1 MTFSDSRHDR
11 RAAFTLIEMM
21 AVVLMTAAVLA
32 VAVNFYLQTARS
44 SQAAVAQA
52 SRSIRATYVLDR
64 IARDLEG
71 TVLIKPPP
79 GTDPLANPWIFLAD
93 TDGTGPADHLKF
105 QTRAIRPAA
114 DALHASDLATVSWWL
129 ASGRDGRSELLRSAL
144 PGLPDQLDR
153 SFPRSDADG
162 VEDLAN
168 RVASFSVRLEDD
180 KGEWSDTWDSSTVAR
195 SGTLPLAVEIQI
207 AWAPAPGQD
216 KPETFT
222 RRVLLPLRPLDLQ
235 AALGEGGPQNGQG
248 QGETQGNGTD
258 QGSSDQT
265 GNQQQ
270 CVTVGQ
276 CISRNAGVYQA
287 FLQSRPDAAAVQS
300 VVNSLANQCF
310 SAYASQIAALGISVQ
325 GCQ

>member
-1 MTFSDSRHDR
+1 MSARSRQPR
-11 RAAFTLIEMM
+11 LGAAFTLIEMM
-21 AVVLMTAAVLA
+21 AVVVMTAAVLA
-32 VAVNFYLQTARS
+32 VAVNFYLQTSRS
-44 SQAAVAQA
+44 SQAAVALA

-64 IARDLEG
+64 IARDLDG

-79 GTDPLANPWIFLAD
+79 GTDPLANPWIFLAE

-129 ASGRDGRSELLRSAL
+129 ASGPDGHSELLRSAL

-153 SFPRSDADG
+153 SFPRSDAEG

-168 RVASFSVRLEDD
+168 DVASFSVRLEDE
-180 KGEWSDTWDSSTVAR
+180 KGQWSDAWDSSTIAR

-207 AWAPAPGQD
+207 AWPPAPGQD
-216 KPETFT
+216 TPEIFT

-235 AALGEGGPQNGQG
+235 AALGEGGPQQGQG
-248 QGETQGNGTD
+248 QGADQGQD
-258 QGSSDQT
+258 QGSSAQT
-265 GNQQQ
+265 GDQQQ

-276 CISRNAGVYQA
+276 CVARNAAAYQQ
-287 FLQSRPDAAAVQS
+287 FLQSRPDAAAVKS

-310 SAYASQIAALGISVQ
+310 SAYASQIAALGLSVQ